1 MSEYF
6 ATCPRGAEQ
15 LLAAELARLGV
26 EQPQPTRGGVAFAS
40 ENADVAY
47 RVCLHSAL
55 HQRLLLILARFDA
68 KTPDELYAGVQQ
80 VDWTEHVAVDGTL
93 RIDAKLRDT
102 ELGKPHFAALRAKDA
117 IVDQFRAQFDQR
129 PSIKMRSPDLRIDL
143 FVHRHAVQLATDL
156 AGAWKAETPRGA
168 VGDGIDA
175 ALVLGLVAE
184 IPEHVVIAGAAHVD
198 LIAQAAMR
206 AAHCAPGLLKHDF
219 GFTGWLGHV
228 PARWQRLQDEA
239 VQARLN
245 APDEQHPRIHVYEPD
260 LQRLGRARRHA
271 KALGVEAWVQ
281 WHDQGAWKMTPPAE
295 RGLLLVCPSR
305 DDGAQQSA
313 VEHAAR
319 SRFDGWQVLHR
330 SESGETSSR
339 AWRDKAA
346 QSVKISRGKR
356 NIQIQR
362 FALGHHKASK
372 QPETVAP
379 VEVVAQP
386 VIQTVT
392 VEPAP
397 DLINRLSKN
406 QKHLRRWALRD
417 GVDCYRLYDADLPEY
432 AAAVDLYH
440 SDALWAVI
448 QEYAAPAKLPDEVA
462 AYRLQQVVDAV
473 RRVLDLPDERVV
485 VKTRQRQRGQAQY
498 EKFGRDG
505 DFHVVQEAG
514 LKVLVNFTDYLD
526 TGLFLDHRSVRME
539 LARQAKGRHVL
550 NLFAYTG
557 VATLHMVAGGA
568 KSSTT
573 VDMSRTY
580 LSWAKR
586 NLLLNGLHQP
596 QHQFVQADCL
606 TWLAEQ
612 SQDRASKRY
621 GLIFMDPP
629 TFSRSKRMQDI
640 LDIQRDHV
648 RLIRQAVALLR
659 PGGELFF
666 SNNFRRFK
674 LDEDALSDLQISDIT
689 AATLP
694 EDFKRRPRIHYC
706 FRIRRAQEG
715 KP

>member
-26 EQPQPTRGGVAFAS
+26 DDPQPTRGGVAFSSTA
-40 ENADVAY
+40 ADVAY

-55 HQRLLLILARFDA
+55 HQRLLLILGRFQAR
-68 KTPDELYAGVQQ
+68 TPDELYAGVQQ
-80 VDWTEHVAVDGTL
+80 VDWSEHLAVDGTL

-117 IVDQFRAQFDQR
+117 IVDQFRARFDQR
-129 PSIKMRSPDLRIDL
+129 PSIRMRSPDLRIDL
-143 FVHRHAVQLATDL
+143 FVHRESVQLATDL
-156 AGAWKAETPRGA
+156 TGVWKAETPSGA

-175 ALVLGLVAE
+175 ALVLGVLKQWPAD
-184 IPEHVVIAGAAHVD
+184 VVIAGAAHVD
-198 LIAQAAMR
+198 VIAQAAMR
-206 AAHCAPGLLKHDF
+206 ASAAAPGLLKHDF
-219 GFTGWLGHV
+219 GFAGWLGHV
-228 PARWQRLQDEA
+228 PARWQRLCDEA
-239 VQARLN
+239 RQAQRA

-260 LQRLGRARRHA
+260 LKRLGRARRHA
-271 KALGVEAWVQ
+271 KAFGLEAWVQ
-281 WHDQGAWKMTPPAE
+281 WHDQGAWKMKPPAAS
-295 RGLLLVCPSR
+295 GVLLVCPSR
-305 DDGAQQSA
+305 DDSAQQAA

-319 SRFDGWQVLHR
+319 SRFEGWQVVHR
-330 SESGETSSR
+330 SESGETQGR
-339 AWRDKAA
+339 AWRGKA
-346 QSVKISRGKR
+346 QQVLKISRGKR
-356 NIQIQR
+356 NMQVQLFDLSTHTR
-362 FALGHHKASK
+362 PLEVS
-372 QPETVAP
+372 PAP
-379 VEVVAQP
+379 RQP
-386 VIQTVT
+386 VAETLAEPV

-397 DLINRLSKN
+397 DLINRLGKN
-406 QKHLRRWALRD
+406 HKHLRRWALRE

-440 SDALWAVI
+440 GDALWAVI
-448 QEYAAPAKLPDEVA
+448 QEYAAPAKLPDAVA
-462 AYRLQQVVDAV
+462 AERLEQVVDGV
-473 RRVLDLPDERVV
+473 RRVLDLPPQRVV

-498 EKFGRDG
+498 EKLGRDG
-505 DFHVVQEAG
+505 DFHVVQEGG
-514 LKVLVNFTDYLD
+514 LKLLVNFTDYLD
-526 TGLFLDHRSVRME
+526 TGLFLDHRSVRAE
-539 LARQAKGRHVL
+539 LGRQARDRHVL

-586 NLLLNGLHQP
+586 NLLLNGLHGN

-606 TWLAEQ
+606 HWLAEQ
-612 SQDRASKRY
+612 AKDPASKRY

-629 TFSRSKRMQDI
+629 TFSRSKRMQDT

-648 RLIRQAVALLR
+648 SLIRQAVTLLR

-674 LDEDALSDLQISDIT
+674 LDEAALSDLAIRDIT

-706 FRIRRAQEG
+706 YRIRRA
-715 KP
+715 